1 MKRIFKRENID
12 EKILDKLRNYL
23 NDKVNLSEKK
33 ILFYLDQLIQL
44 EVDKEY
50 NEIFIELLK
59 KSNSILIINK
69 IALIMEEYPHI
80 RYADF
85 LFETYLRLEK
95 GERGTVLFAM
105 TAYDY
110 GDKIKT
116 MIDSFFKDG
125 ISDEES
131 MSISDV
137 ILQMKSL
144 DLEEVNSLL
153 DYYENI
159 NFTDVQNQ
167 LVLNTVYNALIDLQD
182 DINENGNL

>member
-1 MKRIFKRENID
+1 
-12 EKILDKLRNYL
+12 
-23 NDKVNLSEKK
+23 
-33 ILFYLDQLIQL
+33 
-44 EVDKEY
+44 
-50 NEIFIELLK
+50 
-59 KSNSILIINK
+59 
-69 IALIMEEYPHI
+69 MEEYPHI